1 MSMHDLTRSWRTALA
16 ALAIGIVANVA
27 TAGAP
32 AFGEEIWKTLP
43 DPKPLPKPD
52 QTGTL
57 DVDGAKIWYATFGEG
72 KGSPVLLLHGGLGN
86 SDYWGNQVP
95 ALTDKHEVIVID
107 TRGHGRSTK
116 GDKPFSYDLFASDAL
131 AVLDHLKIDKVA
143 LVGWSDGG
151 ITGLDIAINHPE
163 RLSKLW
169 AFGAN
174 YNVSGVKP
182 NVDKDPVFG
191 AYIEKAGKDYE
202 KISPTPKDYEAFV
215 NALVALWY
223 SQPDYKAEQLAKITT
238 PTVIADGQY
247 DEGIKPEHTEELA
260 KLIPNAKLLILPN
273 LSHFAHWQDPA
284 TYNKDLVA
292 FIDGP

>member
-1 MSMHDLTRSWRTALA
+1 MSMTANLRAGLA
-16 ALAIGIVANVA
+16 AVVIGLGAIVGLANS
-27 TAGAP
+27 P
-32 AFGEEIWKTLP
+32 AFGEEVWKTLP

-52 QTGTL
+52 QSGTL

-86 SDYWGNQVP
+86 SDYWGNQIP

-116 GDKPFSYDLFASDAL
+116 GDKPFSYELFASDAL
-131 AVLDHLKIDKVA
+131 AVLDHLKVDKVA

-151 ITGLDIAINHPE
+151 ITGIDIAINHPE

-174 YNVSGVKP
+174 YNVSGVTP
-182 NVDKDPVFG
+182 NVDKDPVFSRF
-191 AYIEKAGKDYE
+191 IDKAGVDY
-202 KISPTPKDYEAFV
+202 KKLSPTPNDYDAFV

-247 DEGIKPEHTEELA
+247 DEAIKPEHTVELA
-260 KLIPNAKLLILPN
+260 KLIPGAKLLILPN

-284 TYNKDLVA
+284 TYNRELVA
-292 FIDGP
+292 FIDGE